1 MKQTSW
7 GTNRRYEAQLLEG
20 INESL
25 SYIIQVDQSTNVDN
39 KATMLVF
46 VLIFFW
52 GMCTGICYVHFCCQ
66 PTSWLHNYSS
76 LWSHQEN
83 GIDHFA
89 LVYARMEWLPRLDS
103 LLVSLIRS
111 KRSPLTVSL
120 HTVSSIEKRWLA
132 EKCHLSLTMFY
143 RMWWKLLTT
152 LKYMPLTH
160 VCSHSCVRRWMQS
173 LYMSSLIHR

>member
-1 MKQTSW
+1 MLTSLPVL
-7 GTNRRYEAQLLEG
+7 TTRQQ
-20 INESL
+20 SL
-25 SYIIQVDQSTNVDN
+25 SSCNIFRRVCITILCAFLLPANTTAAELFQSLNDYLSGKLNWSFCVS
-39 KATMLVF
+39 
-46 VLIFFW
+46 
-52 GMCTGICYVHFCCQ
+52 MC
-66 PTSWLHNYSS
+66 PMERLPWLDDC
-76 LWSHQEN
+76 L
-83 GIDHFA
+83 A
-89 LVYARMEWLPRLDS
+89 
-103 LLVSLIRS
+103 SLIRS

>member
-1 MKQTSW
+1 MLTSLPVL
-7 GTNRRYEAQLLEG
+7 TTRQQ
-20 INESL
+20 SL
-25 SYIIQVDQSTNVDN
+25 SSCNIFRRVCITILCAFLLPANTTAAELFQSLNDYLSGKLNWSFCVS
-39 KATMLVF
+39 
-46 VLIFFW
+46 
-52 GMCTGICYVHFCCQ
+52 MC
-66 PTSWLHNYSS
+66 PMERLPWLDDC
-76 LWSHQEN
+76 L
-83 GIDHFA
+83 A
-89 LVYARMEWLPRLDS
+89 
-103 LLVSLIRS
+103 SLIRS

-132 EKCHLSLTMFY
+132 EKCHLSLMFY